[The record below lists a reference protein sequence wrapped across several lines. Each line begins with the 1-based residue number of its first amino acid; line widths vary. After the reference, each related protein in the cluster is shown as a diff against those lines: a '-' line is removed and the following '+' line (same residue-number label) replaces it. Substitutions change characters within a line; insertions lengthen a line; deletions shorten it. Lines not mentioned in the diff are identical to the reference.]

1 MGSRTVRVQQGSQPT
16 FDGVHVGVM
25 RVGEH
30 EGARK
35 ARLLIRGPE
44 QRKKVDLSEGQSED
58 LFGVGSLTLAEVHL
72 PADAR
77 GEVTFAFEAA
87 RG

>member
-1 MGSRTVRVQQGSQPT
+1 MASRTVRVQQRSQPT
-16 FDGVHVGVM
+16 FDGVLVGVM

-30 EGARK
+30 QGARK

-58 LFGVGSLTLAEVHL
+58 LFGVGRLTLADVD
-72 PADAR
+72 PGGQA
-77 GEVTFAFEAA
+77 VTFAYEAA
-87 RG
+87 DA